1 MQIIIFTLG
10 DKYYALKT
18 DNVEEISRDINITK
32 VPNAPEWIEGI
43 INVRG
48 NVITL
53 TNLYKLLQEEEDI
66 CYNNIIMVRN
76 EEEMIGVLV
85 KEIKEVVNI
94 KEEDIQNLD
103 YESENGISG
112 IIRINEQIVNIIDM
126 NILFAK
132 NEG

>member
-1 MQIIIFTLG
+1 MQIVIFTLG
-10 DKYYALKT
+10 DKYYALET

-32 VPNAPEWIEGI
+32 VPNAPEWVEGI

-94 KEEDIQNLD
+94 KKEDIQSLD
-103 YESENGISG
+103 GESKNGILG
-112 IIRINEQIVNIIDM
+112 IVRIKEEIVNIIDM
-126 NILFAK
+126 DILFAK